1 MKIPF
6 PFFLF
11 LSFSMFCYGQNLPE
25 KFEDKTKY
33 GVKYHEK
40 IILPAIYD
48 EMITYPL
55 IIAIKGKELTI
66 YDNKMSLL
74 HNNSDILTYAYLD
87 EHEKIQVLTKNGK
100 LFSYDDNG
108 LITDILKLNPNETI
122 DNKDIRFEN
131 GCKRYFIENKKI
143 HLENLENNYLK
154 FDVEYKKYGKSVKF
168 LNNMKKMEIEYLYS
182 YNRNQQ
188 QDSIVDDIA
197 FDEEI
202 YFEPLKTNYIVS
214 KVKGKYGVWDFVN
227 EKIILSY
234 DYEKIIPY
242 HNYLMI
248 KQNKLHTFYPNIGT
262 EPKYKKL
269 EPYIGYFARFETIEG
284 KKGWVD
290 RKGKEYFD
298 KQ

>member
-1 MKIPF
+1 MKTIF
-6 PFFLF
+6 SFYLF
-11 LSFSMFCYGQNLPE
+11 LSFSIFCYGQNFPE
-25 KFEDKTKY
+25 KFEDNAKF
-33 GVKYHEK
+33 GIKYHEK
-40 IILPAIYD
+40 IMLSAVYD
-48 EMITYPL
+48 EIITYPL
-55 IIAIKGKELTI
+55 IIAVKEKERTI

-74 HNNSDILTYAYLD
+74 HNNSDILTYVYLD
-87 EHEKIQVLTKNGK
+87 EHEKLQVLTKNGK
-100 LFSYDDNG
+100 LFSYNDNG

-122 DNKDIRFEN
+122 DNKDNSFVN
-131 GCKRYFIENKKI
+131 GCNRYFIKNKKI
-143 HLENLENNYLK
+143 HLENLKNGYLYY
-154 FDVEYKKYGKSVKF
+154 DIEYKKHGKRVKF

-182 YNRNQQ
+182 YNKNQQ

-214 KVKGKYGVWDFVN
+214 KMKGKYGVWDFVN
-227 EKIILSY
+227 QKIILSY

-248 KQNKLHTFYPNIGT
+248 KKNKLYTFYPNIGT
-262 EPKYKKL
+262 KPKYKKL
-269 EPYIGYFARFETIEG
+269 EPYIWYFARFETIDD

-298 KQ
+298 E